1 MQGTYCQAI
10 LATVRVSS
18 SGVGHRLID
27 RSGAG
32 LRTAGGLVFVAVLAT
47 GLAGCTSTSSPKGK
61 SVGSHINTKSK
72 FSVSEY
78 GVAASPR
85 MTTAKRPK
93 KGGGRAFVGKP
104 YRVRGKWYTPKE
116 DENYDKAGL
125 ASWYGPNFHGRL
137 TANGEIYDQFHLSAA
152 HPTFPLP
159 SYARVTNKKNGN
171 TVIVRVN
178 DRGPFAHGR
187 IIDLSNQAAELL
199 DMKHEGVAAVRVEY
213 VGRAPVEGD
222 DTRYLMA
229 SYRPGG
235 SDAPAGGVIATGVM
249 MAMNTVGS
257 ALPGVDAASAG
268 MAPPA
273 ALGAV
278 SATAFQTGAS
288 SALASSPLDMPAGF
302 ALPDIGPV
310 LPDRPSF
317 GVPIAAKA
325 EVGMKNL
332 GMAFWGGRVTGSQ
345 RPFDVVLGSQAQQR

>member
-1 MQGTYCQAI
+1 MGRTGA
-10 LATVRVSS
+10 
-18 SGVGHRLID
+18 RL
-27 RSGAG
+27 RNAACVT
-32 LRTAGGLVFVAVLAT
+32 LLAVLAT
-47 GLAGCTSTSSPKGK
+47 GLAGCSSTSSSKGK
-61 SVGSHINTKSK
+61 SSASYINTKSK

-93 KGGGRAFVGKP
+93 KGGGREMVGKP

-116 DENYDKAGL
+116 EPGYDKAGL

-171 TVIVRVN
+171 SVIVRVN

-199 DMKHEGVAAVRVEY
+199 DMKHEGVAAVRVQY

-229 SYRPGG
+229 SYQPGG
-235 SDAPAGGVIATGVM
+235 SKSPAGGVIATGVM
-249 MAMNTVGS
+249 LAMNVVDS
-257 ALPGVDAASAG
+257 ALPGVSSGQAGVAPPAGLAAASA
-268 MAPPA
+268 A
-273 ALGAV
+273 
-278 SATAFQTGAS
+278 AFQTAPAS
-288 SALASSPLDMPAGF
+288 QSSPASAFGGSPLDIPTGF

-317 GVPIAAKA
+317 GIPVAANA
-325 EVGMKNL
+325 GTGMRNI
-332 GMAFWGGRVTGSQ
+332 GMAFWGGRVTLSQ
-345 RPFDVVLGSQAQQR
+345 EPFDIVLGKAPRGR

>member
-1 MQGTYCQAI
+1 MYRT
-10 LATVRVSS
+10 
-18 SGVGHRLID
+18 
-27 RSGAG
+27 GAG
-32 LRTAGGLVFVAVLAT
+32 LRTATGMGMVALLAL
-47 GLAGCTSTSSPKGK
+47 GLAGCSSSSSSK
-61 SVGSHINTKSK
+61 SKSAPSHINTKSK

-93 KGGGRAFVGKP
+93 KGGGRSVVGKP

-116 DENYDKAGL
+116 EPNYDKAGL

-187 IIDLSNQAAELL
+187 IIDLSSQAAELL
-199 DMKHEGVAAVRVEY
+199 DMKQEGVAAVRVEY

-235 SDAPAGGVIATGVM
+235 SSEPAGGVIATGVM
-249 MAMNTVGS
+249 MAMNAVDA
-257 ALPGVDAASAG
+257 ALPGVGSTQASI
-268 MAPPA
+268 APPA
-273 ALGAV
+273 ALASAPV
-278 SATAFQTGAS
+278 SALQAAPATGFAS
-288 SALASSPLDMPAGF
+288 SALDVPFGF

-310 LPDRPSF
+310 LPERPTF
-317 GVPIAAKA
+317 GMPIAARAKS
-325 EVGMKNL
+325 GMQDV
-332 GMAFWGGRVTGSQ
+332 GMAFWGGRLVRDRT
-345 RPFDVVLGSQAQQR
+345 PFDRLLDPTSRQP

>member
-1 MQGTYCQAI
+1 MYRT
-10 LATVRVSS
+10 
-18 SGVGHRLID
+18 
-27 RSGAG
+27 GAG
-32 LRTAGGLVFVAVLAT
+32 LRTAAGVGMVALLALGLV
-47 GLAGCTSTSSPKGK
+47 GCSSTSGSK
-61 SVGSHINTKSK
+61 SKPAASHINTKSK

-93 KGGGRAFVGKP
+93 KGGGRSMVGKP
-104 YRVRGKWYTPKE
+104 YRVRGKWYTPNE
-116 DENYDKAGL
+116 DPDYDKAGL

-199 DMKHEGVAAVRVEY
+199 DMKQEGVAAVRVEY

-235 SDAPAGGVIATGVM
+235 SSAPAEGIIATGVM

-257 ALPGVDAASAG
+257 ALPGVGSAQAG
-268 MAPPA
+268 MVPPA
-273 ALGAV
+273 ALGAI
-278 SATAFQTGAS
+278 SSTAYQANGATAFSNS
-288 SALASSPLDMPAGF
+288 SLDIPVGF
-302 ALPDIGPV
+302 ALPDVGPV
-310 LPDRPSF
+310 LPDRPTF
-317 GVPIAAKA
+317 GLPIAANA
-325 EVGMKNL
+325 ETGMRDV
-332 GMAFWGGRVTGSQ
+332 GMAFWGSRLTGSIQ
-345 RPFDVVLGSQAQQR
+345 PFDSLLGAPSR

>member
-1 MQGTYCQAI
+1 MYRT
-10 LATVRVSS
+10 
-18 SGVGHRLID
+18 
-27 RSGAG
+27 GAG
-32 LRTAGGLVFVAVLAT
+32 LRTAAGMGMMALLALS
-47 GLAGCTSTSSPKGK
+47 LAGCSSTSGSK
-61 SVGSHINTKSK
+61 SKSEASHINTKSK
-72 FSVSEY
+72 FSVAEY

-93 KGGGRAFVGKP
+93 KGGGRSMVGKP

-116 DENYDKAGL
+116 DPDYDKAGL

-235 SDAPAGGVIATGVM
+235 STAPAEGVIASGVM

-257 ALPGVDAASAG
+257 ALPGVGSSQAG
-268 MAPPA
+268 MVPPA

-278 SATAFQTGAS
+278 SQASTA
-288 SALASSPLDMPAGF
+288 SAFSNSPLDIPAGF
-302 ALPDIGPV
+302 ALPDVGPV

-317 GVPIAAKA
+317 GLPIAAGT
-325 EVGMKNL
+325 ETGMRNV
-332 GMAFWGGRVTGSQ
+332 GMAFWGGRVTGSGQ
-345 RPFDVVLGSQAQQR
+345 PFESVLTTHSAGR